1 MKNKNDTNVVDEA
14 VTPDGIKIQLKDF
27 TDEYYL
33 PDYYGMIICFQTIA
47 KNTFPKGKGWYAQK
61 ARSLV
66 HVFIVVETTQKICSK
81 QIIRH

>member
-1 MKNKNDTNVVDEA
+1 MKNKNDTNIIDEA

-33 PDYYGMIICFQTIA
+33 PDYYGMIICFQTVARIHSL
-47 KNTFPKGKGWYAQK
+47 KVKVGMHKKT
-61 ARSLV
+61 RSLV

-81 QIIRH
+81 QIMRH